1 VAKWQKDP
9 NQKADFPYSF
19 CLYLSRPS
27 THRSTRMSSPRQQ
40 LPEPFRLTG
49 WDLLLL
55 VLGLAG
61 AIAFGVLLPD
71 VHPDATV
78 VYEIDE
84 EQAISTADVFLI
96 SNGFASD
103 GLLTSAHMV
112 RRESLLENLQIALGR
127 NTTVDFLESDGR
139 NEVAAHHW
147 EVSYRPPLEPGESR
161 NLGEQPPVFEV
172 TLAQNGK
179 VLSFENMT
187 NRYGTRAQRL
197 GNPSGRV
204 NRAALDAI
212 IRVDTAT
219 AAQARAA
226 LSALPDSVFQTQLAF
241 ALDRK
246 NVLGPA
252 ERLDLLQRGQPV
264 PLDSTALEEIFR
276 YHLRNSALARVDFKV
291 DSIGVGPRA
300 GGSNASIRMISDP
313 PLAGQIIEAEAGLTP
328 TGTLTR
334 LSLSYRPAL
343 TVESPVSKVLG
354 ATKIGLLILLGF
366 GFIIAFFRRL
376 VARLLDMKAALVD
389 AMVVGIMGGT
399 VAATNM
405 TALAEMF
412 VFTPL
417 WLQILVRLVA
427 FSIVAGA
434 LSIFVFMVAGV
445 TDSVVREKME
455 GKLGTLVLLR
465 HGDFQNKPMGAAMV
479 RGLSIG
485 LILIGLGVAGLSAW
499 EGLHLSLGGRF
510 LSDQV
515 MRPVIGGVFESFET
529 AYFLSLLWLVGVSAV
544 SLRISGS
551 SVLMLVLLTVSGTF
565 LGIGPVEFVAQPVAL
580 IVGGTSALI
589 MAWTFLRYDI
599 VTAMMALFVSE
610 TLWSLTEGFLVQG
623 SPAWIDALLGV
634 LFLASVLI
642 LGFSGVASRR
652 TGSQVNTYVPE
663 YVTEMAGQERVRRE
677 LEIAHQVQSFFL
689 PRTMPDV
696 WGLDIAGMCLS
707 ANEVGGDYYDFI
719 ELDDGRLAFVL
730 GDVSGKGIQAAF
742 FMTLVKG
749 IVQTLSRLQ
758 LPPAEIM
765 RRLNTLFCRNAPS
778 GTFISVVYGELD
790 PKTGHFTFARA
801 GHNPVI
807 WYDSDK
813 RVSTA
818 LRPKGMAIG
827 FKAGEAFDSTI
838 EEACI
843 HMSPGD
849 ALVFYTD
856 GFSEA
861 MNRSRALYG
870 DERLVEKVTQ
880 FGGRSASAILR
891 LMTEDVHHFIEG
903 MGRADDMTM
912 AVIKL
917 NTAP

>member
-1 VAKWQKDP
+1 MSA
-9 NQKADFPYSF
+9 
-19 CLYLSRPS
+19 SRQ
-27 THRSTRMSSPRQQ
+27 H
-40 LPEPFRLTG
+40 LPEPFRFAG

-61 AIAFGVLLPD
+61 VVAFGTLLPD
-71 VHPDATV
+71 LHPDATV
-78 VYEIDE
+78 EYEIERE
-84 EQAISTADVFLI
+84 EAISRANVFLI
-96 SNGFASD
+96 SNGFSTD
-103 GLLTSAHMV
+103 GLITSARLL
-112 RRESLLENLQIALGR
+112 RRESLLANLQTTLGR
-127 NTTVDFLESDGR
+127 NTTVDFLQSDGR
-139 NEVAAHHW
+139 NEIAAHYW
-147 EVSYRPPLEPGESR
+147 EVLFRPPLEPGESKTI
-161 NLGEQPPVFEV
+161 GEQPAVFEV
-172 TLAQNGK
+172 GLAQSGDI
-179 VLSFENMT
+179 LSFSNLT
-187 NRYGTRAQRL
+187 NRFGAQAQRL
-197 GNPSGRV
+197 GNTSGRV
-204 NRAALDAI
+204 NRAALDTI
-212 IRVDTAT
+212 IRADTSSD
-219 AAQARAA
+219 AQARAA
-226 LSALPDSVFQTQLAF
+226 LSALPDSLFQANLSF
-241 ALDRK
+241 ALDRSSA
-246 NVLGPA
+246 LGPQ
-252 ERLDLLQRGQPV
+252 ERLQLLQARNPV
-264 PLDSTALEEIFR
+264 PLDSTALEELFL
-276 YHLRNSALARVDFKV
+276 YHLRSTAFSRLDLKV
-291 DSIGVGPRA
+291 DSIGVNQA
-300 GGSNASIRMISDP
+300 QGGRNARIRMISDP
-313 PLAGQIIEAEAGLTP
+313 PVAGQIIELEAGMTP
-328 TGTLTR
+328 LGTLTR
-334 LSLSYRPAL
+334 LSLSYRPAVAAEATVNRIL
-343 TVESPVSKVLG
+343 T
-354 ATKIGLLILLGF
+354 ATKIGLLVLLGF
-366 GFIIAFFRRL
+366 GFIIVFFRRL

-389 AMVVGIMGGT
+389 AMVVGIMGGA
-399 VAATNM
+399 VAATN
-405 TALAEMF
+405 TVTLSQMF
-412 VFTPL
+412 IFSPL
-417 WLQILVRLVA
+417 WAEILVRLIV
-427 FSIVAGA
+427 FSVVAGA
-434 LSIFVFMVAGV
+434 MSIFVFMVAGV

-465 HGDFQNKPMGAAMV
+465 HGDFQNKPMGAALV
-479 RGLSIG
+479 RGLALG
-485 LILIGLGVAGLSAW
+485 MVLIGLGVVSLQAS
-499 EGLHLSLGGRF
+499 EGLHLYLNAHF

-515 MRPVIGGVFESFET
+515 MRPVLGGVFESFES

-544 SLRISGS
+544 SLRMSGS
-551 SVLMLVLLTVSGTF
+551 HVLILILLTVSGMF
-565 LGIGPVEFVAQPVAL
+565 LGIGPVEFEAQPVSL
-580 IVGGTSALI
+580 IVGGISALLV
-589 MAWTFLRYDI
+589 AWAFLRYDI
-599 VTAMMALFVSE
+599 VTAMTALFASE
-610 TLWSLTEGFLVQG
+610 ILWSLTEGFLVQG

-634 LFLASVLI
+634 LFLVSVLI
-642 LGFSGVASRR
+642 LGFTGVASRR
-652 TGSQVNTYVPE
+652 TGNQVNTYVPE

-689 PRTMPDV
+689 PRTMPEV
-696 WGLDIAGMCLS
+696 QGLDIAGMCLS

-758 LPPAEIM
+758 LSPAEIM

-790 PKTGHFTFARA
+790 PKTGKFTFARA

-813 RVSTA
+813 RISTA

-827 FKAGEAFDSTI
+827 FKAGDAFDTTI
-838 EEACI
+838 EEASI

-880 FGGRSASAILR
+880 IGGRSASAILR